1 MLQYI
6 IWAVTFV
13 SLWVTIVLL
22 NYVAATPTTKRLSR
36 FPFITIGIP
45 AYNEEEG
52 IIKTLRSLVQANY
65 PANKLEI
72 IVVNDGSKDNTA
84 QLVREFMKTH
94 PQVQLINKLNGGKG
108 PAINS
113 ALAIAKGELFGVID
127 ADSRIEKD
135 AIKAL
140 LQQFNGPKT
149 GAVITRIRVDNPRN
163 FLERMQRFEYIMSS
177 LTRFMMRN
185 FGTLAITHGVLSMF
199 RTNVLRKVGG
209 FVQDRNNITEDFEIA
224 LRMRRHGYTV
234 EMEPKAIGYTSV
246 PNTVKSVWRQ
256 RIRWSRGYLYNMI
269 NYKDLFFSKGQG
281 VFGAFQLPMNV
292 LAVLLLILNVSLI
305 SYDFID
311 RGLSF
316 VQRSFT
322 LSGYFWNT
330 VLDLPS
336 LKEIVL
342 SHNVQIGL
350 PVMLSFVLGLYIIFT
365 AHRIFGERLRNQFL
379 PAIAYLLVMP
389 YFSTVNWISSI
400 AQEVVRT
407 KRKW

>member
-1 MLQYI
+1 
-6 IWAVTFV
+6 
-13 SLWVTIVLL
+13 
-22 NYVAATPTTKRLSR
+22 
-36 FPFITIGIP
+36 
-45 AYNEEEG
+45 
-52 IIKTLRSLVQANY
+52 